1 VVLIVLRLTV
11 IKVLVFHGD
20 SCGNYMA
27 EVVACISEIVLLDT
41 HENRCWRFLMC
52 CGEFFV
58 FR

>member
-1 VVLIVLRLTV
+1 MVLIVLRLTV

-41 HENRCWRFLMC
+41 HENRCF
-52 CGEFFV
+52 
-58 FR
+58 